1 LRRWQVAE
9 SLMTVEELADYLS
22 IPVKTV
28 YRWRL
33 TGVGPRGAKV
43 GRYVRFRRADVDEW
57 LEGQLQEERAT
68 GAR

>member
-9 SLMTVEELADYLS
+9 SLMTVEELAEYLNV
-22 IPVKTV
+22 PVKTV

-33 TGVGPRGAKV
+33 TGAGPRGARV
-43 GRYVRFRRADVDEW
+43 GRYVRFRRADVDSW
-57 LEGQLQEERAT
+57 LERQLKEERAT